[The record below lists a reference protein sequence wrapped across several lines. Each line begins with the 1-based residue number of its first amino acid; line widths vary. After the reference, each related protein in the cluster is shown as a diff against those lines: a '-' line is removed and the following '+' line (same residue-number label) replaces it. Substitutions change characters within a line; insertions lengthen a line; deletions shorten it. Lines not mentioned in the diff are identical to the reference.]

1 MIAMAIVAPI
11 LPYYASGLGFS
22 ATWIGIALGAFSVS
36 RAVLTPLFG
45 WLSDRH
51 GRKRFIVAGLFISI
65 FISVAY
71 IYGTNELTLTLVRM
85 AHGAMAALIV
95 PIATA
100 YVGEATR
107 KGEEGTWMARLNI
120 AMLVGLGAG
129 PIIGGILSDRF
140 GTSVAFYAMAAIY
153 LMAFLGI
160 SISMKEPKREE
171 GRAAPKPSYRRILS
185 SRIVWSI
192 VAYYLVFELS
202 MAAYM
207 AFVPLLGARLKL
219 DMTAI
224 GSLLAVNVMVL
235 TLLQAWTGKIA
246 DRYDR
251 RRLIIFGSVVGFIP
265 MALIPLAAS
274 YWHLLGLIVITA
286 AGMAFCVPPLA
297 AISVEEGRKYGMGS
311 TTSVVAVARSIGV
324 AIGPL
329 SAGLLTDAVGIGA
342 VFLFCSAMGIPAIL
356 SFAVLSRPANSEAA
370 PGTPTNAG

>member
-1 MIAMAIVAPI
+1 
-11 LPYYASGLGFS
+11 
-22 ATWIGIALGAFSVS
+22 
-36 RAVLTPLFG
+36 
-45 WLSDRH
+45 
-51 GRKRFIVAGLFISI
+51 
-65 FISVAY
+65 
-71 IYGTNELTLTLVRM
+71 
-85 AHGAMAALIV
+85 
-95 PIATA
+95 
-100 YVGEATR
+100 
-107 KGEEGTWMARLNI
+107 
-120 AMLVGLGAG
+120 
-129 PIIGGILSDRF
+129 
-140 GTSVAFYAMAAIY
+140 
-153 LMAFLGI
+153 
-160 SISMKEPKREE
+160 
-171 GRAAPKPSYRRILS
+171 
-185 SRIVWSI
+185 
-192 VAYYLVFELS
+192 

-286 AGMAFCVPPLA
+286 AEMAFCVPPLA